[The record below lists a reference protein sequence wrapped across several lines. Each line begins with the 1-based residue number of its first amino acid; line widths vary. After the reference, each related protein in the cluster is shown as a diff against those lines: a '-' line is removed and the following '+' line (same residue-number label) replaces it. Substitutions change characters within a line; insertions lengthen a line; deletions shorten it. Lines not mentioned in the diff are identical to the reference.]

1 MANLKE
7 TIISGLQNGSN
18 VLKEIKYARKHGED
32 FTSLKGRV
40 QANVAKYHKKSMQ
53 LILSD
58 IFEQTDE
65 AKTFR
70 FVSADGSALPIF
82 QAGQFINIFIKTPEG
97 VTSSRPYSI
106 SSSPK
111 QRAYYEITI
120 ARAKNGFV
128 SHYML
133 DNAKAGDEFTVNGPA
148 GYFVHNPVFQ
158 SKHSVFLAGGS
169 GVTPFVSMVREICE
183 SGQSDRKIDFI
194 YGARNPEVAIFH
206 NELEEIAK
214 NHSNIN
220 YHLIISDDIETKY
233 EKGFIDANRI
243 KNIVS
248 DLNEPTFFICGPPIM
263 SDFVTKALTELNI
276 KPKNIKKE
284 SFGARQ
290 DIWNDKAWPKN
301 ISGDAVFTIK
311 VMGKEIPAK
320 ANETVLQAM
329 ERAGLHHP
337 VSCRTGL
344 CSLCRLK
351 LTSGEVF
358 VPEGV
363 LVRYADEKYGYIHS
377 CKSYP
382 ISDLEI
388 NC

>member
-1 MANLKE
+1 MASLKE
-7 TIISGLQNGSN
+7 TIISGMQNGPE
-18 VLKEIKYARKHGED
+18 VLKEIEYARKHGED
-32 FTSLKGRV
+32 FTILKGRV
-40 QANVAKYHKKSMQ
+40 QANVAKYHRKSMQ

-70 FVSADGSALPIF
+70 FVSVDGSALPIF
-82 QAGQFINIFIKTPEG
+82 QAGQFINLFIKTPEG
-97 VTSSRPYSI
+97 VTTSRPYSL

-111 QRAYYEITI
+111 QRAYYEVTI
-120 ARAKNGFV
+120 ARAKDGFV

-158 SKHSVFLAGGS
+158 SQHSVFLAGGS

-194 YGARNPEVAIFH
+194 YGARIPEVAIFH

-214 NHSNIN
+214 NHPNIN

-243 KNIVS
+243 KSIVS
-248 DLNEPTFFICGPPIM
+248 DLTEPTFFICGPPIM
-263 SDFVTKALTELNI
+263 SDFVTKALEELNI

-290 DIWNDKAWPKN
+290 DIWNDEAWPKE

-358 VPEGV
+358 VPGGV
-363 LVRYADEKYGYIHS
+363 LLRYADEKYGYIHS

-388 NC
+388 HC